1 MDNYSMARK
10 ILKIADQVVVLNDL
24 VEKRITQEAAAEI
37 NLTTRQ
43 VRNKLKAFK
52 SEGKATVRFYK
63 DTGRSSKK
71 KWSPNEVAFA
81 IELLKGPVWY
91 DFGPNICC

>member
-24 VEKRITQEAAAEI
+24 VEKRITQEAAAERM

-52 SEGKATVRFYK
+52 SEGKDGLIHK
-63 DTGRSSKK
+63 NTGRSSKRNGVLMK
-71 KWSPNEVAFA
+71 
-81 IELLKGPVWY
+81 
-91 DFGPNICC
+91 